1 MLKDQW
7 ENDFVEYVCD
17 NSMTLCS
24 GIAYRGLTN
33 KLEHAQQMNALVF
46 DIDGVGMAQ
55 LRTIIARTEIDAE
68 QIRSIPV
75 PTFIVLSG
83 SGLHL
88 YYVFDKPIPL
98 FPNIKLQLKSLKNAL
113 TFRIWDPGATST
125 IKNIQYQSINQG
137 FRMVGSIN
145 NKYDTEV
152 VAFEFGERVSLEYLN
167 SYVKP
172 ENRVDLTK
180 PFTPTQMS
188 REEAA
193 EKFPEWYEKVVLNK
207 DYKPKKWD
215 IAGKVHGDDPYALY
229 HWWLRQVDKVTGGHR
244 YFYMMNLAI
253 YACKCDVPKKKLNED
268 LNMVFEKLSQ
278 IPHTNAYGQP
288 DELSKQDVVVA
299 KEAFNKEYYS
309 FKLADHI
316 ATSGIDIERNR
327 RNGRKQADHIK
338 LMNFIRDEI
347 QGKKDWRNKEGRP
360 KGSGTAQEQVLTWR
374 LEHPDGKKIECHRDT
389 QLSRVT
395 IDRWWNTTMDKNN
408 DKAAAPMDW
417 IISDGDNQILI
428 ETVSADQEAQKKRLN
443 AYAEGLKEFYGK
455 KKE

>member
-1 MLKDQW
+1 
-7 ENDFVEYVCD
+7 
-17 NSMTLCS
+17 
-24 GIAYRGLTN
+24 
-33 KLEHAQQMNALVF
+33 
-46 DIDGVGMAQ
+46 
-55 LRTIIARTEIDAE
+55 
-68 QIRSIPV
+68 
-75 PTFIVLSG
+75 
-83 SGLHL
+83 
-88 YYVFDKPIPL
+88 
-98 FPNIKLQLKSLKNAL
+98 
-113 TFRIWDPGATST
+113 
-125 IKNIQYQSINQG
+125 
-137 FRMVGSIN
+137 MVGSIN

-193 EKFPEWYEKVVLNK
+193 EKFPEWYEKVVINK
-207 DYKPKKWD
+207 DYKPQKWD

-299 KEAFNKEYYS
+299 KEAFNKEYYC

-347 QGKKDWRNKEGRP
+347 QGKKDWRNKDGRP
-360 KGSGTAQEQVLTWR
+360 KGSGSAQEQVLTWR
-374 LEHPDGKKIECHRDT
+374 AENPNGSKKECKEAT
-389 QLSRVT
+389 GLTYPT
-395 IDRWWNTTMDKNN
+395 IRRWWDTIMDKKKDN
-408 DKAAAPMDW
+408 AAVPVDW
-417 IISDGDNQILI
+417 IISDGDKQILI
-428 ETVSADQEAQKKRLN
+428 ETESADPEAQKKRLN